1 MILYWWLSQPIWGH
15 LTPLGDGLPIS
26 AGKELYTRTEKW
38 GGSGGKKGRIR
49 PCQYGIMSGAWREA
63 VPLLSEV

>member
-1 MILYWWLSQPIWGH
+1 MILYWSLRQPIWGH

-26 AGKELYTRTEKW
+26 SGRSYIRGLK
-38 GGSGGKKGRIR
+38 SGGKKGGIR

-63 VPLLSEV
+63 VSLLSEV